1 MDSSLRFAQFRMTI
15 PIFTIALI
23 HWITMTKTKLFFT
36 LLGYGFLVY
45 VCALLPFHLYEPSA
59 RFDLPTILWLIHL
72 ITLYIHEA
80 GHLIFFIFGRT
91 MGLLGGSLLQIIV
104 PVVWF
109 LLARREESGLMP
121 VALFFTGES
130 IADVSIYVKDAAAR
144 ILPLLGGG
152 KVRHD
157 WGTLL
162 GDAGMIEWGVPLG
175 TGLFFA
181 GMILCILAI
190 VWGVTRSLRQYN
202 AFVLAPAAESDV

>member
-1 MDSSLRFAQFRMTI
+1 
-15 PIFTIALI
+15 
-23 HWITMTKTKLFFT
+23 MTKTKLVFT
-36 LLGYGFLVY
+36 LLGYSLLVY
-45 VCALLPFHLYEPSA
+45 ICALLPFYLYEPSA
-59 RFDLPTILWLIHL
+59 RFDLPAILWLIHL

-91 MGLLGGSLLQIIV
+91 VGLLGGSLLQVIV

-109 LLARREESGLMP
+109 VLARREESGLVP
-121 VALFFTGES
+121 VTMFFTGES
-130 IADVSIYVKDAAAR
+130 VVDVSVYVKDASTR

-162 GDAGMIEWGVPLG
+162 GEAGMIEWGVTLG
-175 TGLFFA
+175 TGLFLA

-190 VWGVTRSLRQYN
+190 VWGVTRSLRQYHT
-202 AFVLAPAAESDV
+202 FVLAPVTNHNSR